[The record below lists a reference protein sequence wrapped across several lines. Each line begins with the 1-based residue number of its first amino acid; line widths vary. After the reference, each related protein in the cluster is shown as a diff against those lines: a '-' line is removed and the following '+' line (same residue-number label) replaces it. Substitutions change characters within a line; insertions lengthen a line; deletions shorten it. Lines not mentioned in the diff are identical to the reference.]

1 VAVTHCW
8 ALGVLFLAHAGGGA
22 SHHYIALHDRGY
34 VENPTIF
41 FLFTSS
47 SLLSYLCLDIYVAV
61 GDLEC
66 VEYRFCE
73 GCIL

>member
-1 VAVTHCW
+1 MAVTHCW
-8 ALGVLFLAHAGGGA
+8 ALGCSVPHSGGA

-41 FLFTSS
+41 FLFASS

-61 GDLEC
+61 GDLE
-66 VEYRFCE
+66 
-73 GCIL
+73 